1 MSVELSDA
9 SLILQAKEKMRGCGS
24 KVDSTADAPG
34 DAEEGRAET
43 SGGEA
48 GSSGGNR
55 SMGAD
60 RLSLKGLMKEVK
72 RLSSV
77 LGKVGGPG
85 SPSGPRSPGHA
96 V

>member
-1 MSVELSDA
+1 MTG
-9 SLILQAKEKMRGCGS
+9 RGS

-34 DAEEGRAET
+34 DTEERSPET
-43 SGGEA
+43 LGGEA
-48 GSSGGNR
+48 GSSGRNQSR
-55 SMGAD
+55 GAD
-60 RLSLKGLMKEVK
+60 RLLLKGLMKEVK

-85 SPSGPRSPGHA
+85 SPSGPRSPGDA